1 MPEEI
6 IQMEVIMKTSS
17 GATGRQAC
25 VLLVLALTLVL
36 TACGGHQE
44 GGTGTAARLPQRVE
58 DVHAAF
64 LAALRTHDRAQVL
77 ALTVDDDQAARADE
91 FLQRVRAYGDSTITS
106 GPYVTGGT
114 LQDVRVIRVERA
126 GGAAQ
131 GWSRWQYA
139 KKAICHATELTET
152 AAGWRVLEFSVSG
165 SDAQCTP

>member
-1 MPEEI
+1 MR
-6 IQMEVIMKTSS
+6 TSS
-17 GATGRQAC
+17 PARGRQAC
-25 VLLVLALTLVL
+25 ALLVLALTLVL
-36 TACGGHQE
+36 TACGSQRD
-44 GGTGTAARLPQRVE
+44 GGASAAARLPQRVE

-77 ALTVDDDQAARADE
+77 ALTVDEEQAARADE
-91 FLQRVRAYGDSTITS
+91 FLQRVRAYGDSTITA
-106 GPYVTGGT
+106 GPYATGGT
-114 LQDVRVIRVERA
+114 LQDVRVIRVEGA

-131 GWSRWQYA
+131 AWSRWQYP